1 MRLHAYQE
9 AAVQHLREHD
19 RSALWLDMGLGK
31 TATVLSALEE
41 RHLPALV
48 TAPARV
54 VRDVWPQEA
63 ATWRPDLR
71 VVPVVG
77 TPAQRARAWAAPADI
92 YCVSHQLLGEAD
104 RRHTWHTLII
114 DEASGFKNRQSRRWK
129 HARLLSRRPG
139 CGHVWEM
146 TGTPSPNGL
155 LDLWSQIYLLDQG
168 QRLGS
173 TLTQYRE
180 RYFVPTGQLRSGV
193 ITGWAPRLGAP
204 ERIHALLE
212 DIVLSMSAG
221 GRLDLPPISYNTI
234 GVDLPA
240 GVRRIYRQMA
250 TSLVADLS
258 LVGGV
263 VHTAA
268 SAAVASNRLSQI
280 SAGVLYD
287 DQGGGY
293 DILHRAKINALE
305 ELCMYASSPVLVF
318 YRYRAERELIEAA
331 LPDAVH
337 IDQPGSVAAWN
348 RGEIPVLLAHPASAG
363 HGLNLQR
370 GGHTIVWTSL
380 PWSLEQWQQANKR
393 LLRQGQEHP
402 VVVHVLEGRGTIDSQ
417 IRRVLDKKADV
428 QSALLQHLE
437 SVA

>member
-1 MRLHAYQE
+1 MKLHAYQE

-19 RSALWLDMGLGK
+19 KSALWLDMGLGK
-31 TATVLSALEE
+31 TATVLSALEP

-77 TPAQRARAWAAPADI
+77 TPAQRARAWTTPADI

-139 CGHVWEM
+139 CAHVWEM

-168 QRLGS
+168 ERLGT

-221 GRLDLPPISYNTI
+221 GRLDLPSISYNTI
-234 GVDLPA
+234 SVDLPA
-240 GVRRIYRQMA
+240 PVRRIYKQMA

-280 SAGVLYD
+280 SAGILYD

-293 DILHRAKINALE
+293 DILHRAKIQALG
-305 ELCMYASSPVLVF
+305 ELCAYASSPVLVF
-318 YRYRAERELIEAA
+318 YRYRAERELIQAA
-331 LPDAVH
+331 MPDAVH
-337 IDQPGSVAAWN
+337 IDRPG
-348 RGEIPVLLAHPASAG
+348 
-363 HGLNLQR
+363 
-370 GGHTIVWTSL
+370 L

-393 LLRQGQEHP
+393 LLRQGQSHP
-402 VVVHVLEGRGTIDSQ
+402 VVVHIIEGRGTIDAQ

>member
-1 MRLHAYQE
+1 
-9 AAVQHLREHD
+9 
-19 RSALWLDMGLGK
+19 
-31 TATVLSALEE
+31 
-41 RHLPALV
+41 
-48 TAPARV
+48 
-54 VRDVWPQEA
+54 
-63 ATWRPDLR
+63 
-71 VVPVVG
+71 
-77 TPAQRARAWAAPADI
+77 
-92 YCVSHQLLGEAD
+92 
-104 RRHTWHTLII
+104 
-114 DEASGFKNRQSRRWK
+114 
-129 HARLLSRRPG
+129 
-139 CGHVWEM
+139 
-146 TGTPSPNGL
+146 
-155 LDLWSQIYLLDQG
+155 
-168 QRLGS
+168 
-173 TLTQYRE
+173 
-180 RYFVPTGQLRSGV
+180 
-193 ITGWAPRLGAP
+193 
-204 ERIHALLE
+204 
-212 DIVLSMSAG
+212 MSAG
-221 GRLDLPPISYNTI
+221 GRLDLPSISYNTI

-240 GVRRIYRQMA
+240 PVRRVYREMA

-293 DILHRAKINALE
+293 DILHRAKIQALV
-305 ELCMYASSPVLVF
+305 ELCTYASSPVLVF

-393 LLRQGQEHP
+393 LLRQGQTRP

-428 QSALLQHLE
+428 QSALLAHLE
-437 SVA
+437 SVS